1 MEQKRQ
7 NKDKDFNKNLK
18 ELKKIYLNLKER
30 YSELPSFDEL
40 NKDFQIEKLCKTQTD
55 FLIKEIRKI
64 ILDKFFDYLKF
75 IESLLNPVTESPL
88 FVFSIIKKIDAP
100 KKESL
105 SEIYKKISSLEFE
118 IIKLDLNYSEDQ
130 EVKAVIKYY
139 KLWQEIKKELAN
151 TFSLLEKEVEKSNT
165 KNTSYL
171 G

>member
-1 MEQKRQ
+1 MEKKQKT
-7 NKDKDFNKNLK
+7 NHKDFNKNLK
-18 ELKKIYLNLKER
+18 EFKRVYLTLKDKYPD
-30 YSELPSFDEL
+30 LPGFDNL

-55 FLIKEIRKI
+55 FLIKEIRKM

-75 IESLLNPVTESPL
+75 IESLLNPVAESPL
-88 FVFSIIKKIDAP
+88 FIFSIIKKIDNT

-118 IIKLDLNYSEDQ
+118 IIKLDLNYSEEQ
-130 EVKAVIKYY
+130 EVKAVIRYY
-139 KLWQEIKKELAN
+139 NLWQDIKKELTN
-151 TFSLLEKEVEKSNT
+151 TFSLLEKEVEKSNL